1 MGWGGGDARGENR
14 REKRENELCP
24 AAASVLRYCV
34 ILEDTGKAI
43 IKKHYGNFN
52 FNVPVSVLTT
62 LSLTFTDRHKW
73 QLILVSSRFKWALRS
88 ILPTSSGAR
97 QTTAHHPQININTDP
112 AGLSHSHPIGFMAT
126 ILVKGQKKK
135 KKKLLFSNVY

>member
-52 FNVPVSVLTT
+52 FKVPVSVLTT
-62 LSLTFTDRHKW
+62 LSLTFTDRHK
-73 QLILVSSRFKWALRS
+73 
-88 ILPTSSGAR
+88 
-97 QTTAHHPQININTDP
+97 
-112 AGLSHSHPIGFMAT
+112 
-126 ILVKGQKKK
+126 
-135 KKKLLFSNVY
+135 